1 MATILQWIK
10 TIMALIGMIRSLWAA
25 WVDYKYKNQ
34 QKRLEEAV
42 EKSKQATTE
51 EEIRKANEDI
61 ARNSF

>member
-51 EEIRKANEDI
+51 EEIRKAN
-61 ARNSF
+61 